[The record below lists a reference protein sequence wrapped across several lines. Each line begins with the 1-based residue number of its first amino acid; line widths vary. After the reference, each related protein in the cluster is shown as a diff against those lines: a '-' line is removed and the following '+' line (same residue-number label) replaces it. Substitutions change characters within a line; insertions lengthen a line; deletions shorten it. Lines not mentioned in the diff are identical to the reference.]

1 MGKKDLYMEKAV
13 FVIKCML
20 GAYILTAGLLLLLA
34 FMLYRFGLSEK
45 VVSIC
50 IIAVYIIVTFLAGLL
65 AGKKEKRRKF
75 LWGLIMGALY
85 FGILVVVS
93 LAVNKGVED
102 IAGNMM
108 PFFFLCAGSAMLGG
122 MVTKSDWTGGKFY
135 AILSK
140 VMSKSIHKEDT
151 PMKHIK
157 TLSTRDLKESM
168 KKGGCGE
175 CQTSCQSACKTSCT
189 VGNQSCEKAR

>member
-1 MGKKDLYMEKAV
+1 MEKAV

-108 PFFFLCAGSAMLGG
+108 TVFFSAPEAVCSAGWSLNE
-122 MVTKSDWTGGKFY
+122 TGRAESFVLY
-135 AILSK
+135 C
-140 VMSKSIHKEDT
+140 
-151 PMKHIK
+151 
-157 TLSTRDLKESM
+157 LKL
-168 KKGGCGE
+168 
-175 CQTSCQSACKTSCT
+175 
-189 VGNQSCEKAR
+189 